1 MEKQGQFSFTVRS
14 IKNMTECYTCYWLDR
29 SENML
34 LLVADDM
41 TQELETD
48 VLTGIPNRAGFFRH
62 AEKIL
67 HQKTGDSYAIL
78 FFNIQRFKAINDLFG
93 YDTGDRILK
102 KIVDLIQKS
111 FLNPLITARMEADR
125 FVALAQCEIPES
137 GTADGAFAL
146 FLPRWQHSD

>member
-1 MEKQGQFSFTVRS
+1 MKGLLLEERKNYPYEEITELFVSRHIHPNDQERFLSCTDLDFLRKTMEKQGQFSFTVRS
-14 IKNMTECYTCYWLDR
+14 IKNMTERYTCYWLDR

-48 VLTGIPNRAGFFRH
+48 VLTGIPNRAGFFRR

-78 FFNIQRFKAINDLFG
+78 FFNIQRFKA
-93 YDTGDRILK
+93 YSPSDTK
-102 KIVDLIQKS
+102 Y
-111 FLNPLITARMEADR
+111 
-125 FVALAQCEIPES
+125 
-137 GTADGAFAL
+137 
-146 FLPRWQHSD
+146 RW